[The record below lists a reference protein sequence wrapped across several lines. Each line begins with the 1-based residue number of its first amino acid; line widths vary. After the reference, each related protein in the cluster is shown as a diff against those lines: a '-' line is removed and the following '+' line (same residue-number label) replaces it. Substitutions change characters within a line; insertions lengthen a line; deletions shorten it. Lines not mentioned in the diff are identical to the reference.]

1 MKKIIFLAIFLVGV
15 GLQSCNMEEFLNP
28 SPRDSVFA
36 STALKDRLS
45 VSAAMNG
52 LYSELQDADL
62 AFDGFLAMPQYFSDE
77 CDWTGTFPTR
87 AEFGAL
93 NVFPANTTM
102 AAAFSDF
109 YDVINYA
116 NYLIANVPSVESS
129 DLDEAAKNSF
139 VGQARFIRAFVYFQ
153 LVNMWQDPPLIT
165 APTSPDA
172 VGDELYVS
180 RSTSADVYNLI
191 LDDLAFAKN
200 NIVGGSWSTAS
211 ANAATAM
218 MSRAHLYLGNW
229 QMALDNAE
237 EVITSGDYALE
248 ANYGDAFSEGSS
260 EAIWYLKFNQ
270 VDANSNAFFYFPAS
284 KGGRLSI
291 SPSQT
296 LINAYENGDTRFT
309 FSIDQTSFHGNKY
322 NDIETGTDPLYFIRY
337 AEIMLNAAEAAAE
350 LGDFTKAND
359 YYNQVRARA
368 GLAAVTL
375 DASNF
380 EDNLLQ
386 ERFVELAM
394 EGGHRLF
401 DLRRRGQAETV
412 LGPIGYDACDNVW
425 PYPQRDIDRNPNLAQ
440 NACCNC

>member
-15 GLQSCNMEEFLNP
+15 GLQSCNIDEFLNP

-36 STALKDRLS
+36 GTAMKDRLS
-45 VSAAMNG
+45 VTAAMNG

-77 CDWTGTFPTR
+77 CNWTGTFPTR
-87 AEFGAL
+87 QEFGAL

-109 YDVINYA
+109 YDVVNYA
-116 NYLIANVPSVESS
+116 NYLIANIPSVEST
-129 DLDEAAKNSF
+129 DLTDAAKNSF
-139 VGQARFIRAFVYFQ
+139 VGQARFVRAFVYFQ

-172 VGDELYVS
+172 VGEELYVS
-180 RSTSADVYNLI
+180 RSTTADVYNLI
-191 LDDLAFAKN
+191 LDDLAYAKAN
-200 NIVGGSWSTAS
+200 VTGGNWSTPS
-211 ANAATAM
+211 ALAAAAM

-229 QMALDNAE
+229 QEALDNAE
-237 EVITSGDYALE
+237 EVITSGAYELE
-248 ANYGDAFSEGSS
+248 GNYKDAFNDASS

-270 VDANSNAFFYFPAS
+270 VDANSNAFFYYPAS

-296 LINAYENGDTRFT
+296 LISAYEAGDVRYPA
-309 FSIDQTSFHGNKY
+309 SIDTVSFHGDKY
-322 NDIETGTDPLYFIRY
+322 DDIETGTDPLYFIRY
-337 AEIMLNAAEAAAE
+337 AEVLLNAAEAAAE
-350 LGDFTKAND
+350 LGDFATANT
-359 YYNQVRARA
+359 YYNEVRARA

-380 EDNLLQ
+380 EANLLQ

-401 DLRRRGQAETV
+401 DLRRRGQAEAV